1 MDDPKFKLVEL
12 DSLKFEDGAKELMST
27 PEMQPYLRYLEAAM
41 FGGDVAPP
49 LREIAD
55 LPLEK
60 RYVWRVVSALK
71 WGFADSE
78 DWNVIADRKTLR
90 PEDFAKV
97 MQLLRSRPIQFCMF
111 LRAFVGA
118 EEMERVMNHAIA
130 VSQTGRVTKP
140 MPSRSSAGLR
150 PALKGHGDPETVC
163 ARNVRLP

>member
-1 MDDPKFKLVEL
+1 MNDPNLKIVEL
-12 DSLKFEDGAKELMST
+12 SSIKFEDGAKELMSA
-27 PEMQPYLRYLEAAM
+27 PEMQPYLRYIEAAM

-49 LREIAD
+49 LREIAG

-97 MQLLRSRPIQFCMF
+97 MRLLQSRPIQFCMF
-111 LRAFVGA
+111 LRALVGA
-118 EEMERVMNHAIA
+118 GEMERLMNHAIA
-130 VSQTGRVTKP
+130 VAKQG
-140 MPSRSSAGLR
+140 G
-150 PALKGHGDPETVC
+150 
-163 ARNVRLP
+163 